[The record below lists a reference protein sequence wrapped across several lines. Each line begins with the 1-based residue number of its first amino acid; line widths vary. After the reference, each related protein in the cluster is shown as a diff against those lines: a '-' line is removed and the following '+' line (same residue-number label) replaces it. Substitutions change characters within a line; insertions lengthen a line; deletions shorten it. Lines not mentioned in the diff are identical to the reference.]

1 MNDNL
6 NPNGVG
12 EPLPEANALS
22 AERWREI
29 CLELLTECGQLR
41 SEIAELRTQRQQLLD
56 ALFREDAK
64 EVTLSKEELF
74 AQRITEPSIHEL
86 IDNLERSLVGAKQ

>member
-1 MNDNL
+1 VNDNV
-6 NPNGVG
+6 NTNGTC
-12 EPLPEANALS
+12 ESLPEATALS
-22 AERWREI
+22 QERWREL
-29 CLELLTECGQLR
+29 CLELLTERQQLR

-56 ALFREDAK
+56 ALFPEDAK

-86 IDNLERSLVGAKQ
+86 IDNLEKSLGGGKR